1 MSVEQSEAM
10 KIDFQSLGSLDKSRI
25 EELERSLFEAVER
38 EEAERRARREER
50 QQKKR
55 KKRRRRR

>member
-1 MSVEQSEAM
+1 M
-10 KIDFQSLGSLDKSRI
+10 KVDYQRLAAYEKAKI
-25 EELERSLFEAVER
+25 EDLERSLFEAVER